1 MLQHEELQLQKN
13 INGEKEAERSKNLNF
28 DTGLAKIMVDKII
41 EQNYRKQ
48 YWISSK

>member
-1 MLQHEELQLQKN
+1 M
-13 INGEKEAERSKNLNF
+13 EKKKLKDPKNLNF

-48 YWISSK
+48 HCISSK